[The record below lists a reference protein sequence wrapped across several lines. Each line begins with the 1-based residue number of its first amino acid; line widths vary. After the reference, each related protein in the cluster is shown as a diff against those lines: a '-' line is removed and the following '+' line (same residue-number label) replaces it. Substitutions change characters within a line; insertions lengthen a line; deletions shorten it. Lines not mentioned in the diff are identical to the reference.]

1 MKYLSQKLLILILCL
16 IIVNGYSQTTNPVL
30 KLFPEG
36 TILHGNIS
44 YQYDTLKKHLL
55 DIYLPAKSTGKL
67 PFVVFIHGGG
77 WLVNDKYAD
86 MGYMGNT
93 LTALVNNGF
102 AVASI
107 DYRWASQAKFPAL
120 IQDCNQAVS
129 FLCAN
134 AAKYNLDKNRIA
146 LMGFSAGGHLATL
159 QGLANNNR
167 VPSFFNP
174 NKPEVFNFKAVVDY
188 YGPVD
193 LVSMP
198 GSENPF
204 AAESILLGAS
214 PISHPDLAKT
224 ASPVTYV
231 DKNDPPFLIFHGEKD
246 ESVPNRQSKLMHGWL
261 KSVGVESELI
271 IVPNAPHYGK
281 MFDTE
286 VYSQKVVDFLKRK
299 L

>member
-1 MKYLSQKLLILILCL
+1 MKNSTKSLLILLLCF
-16 IIVNGYSQTTNPVL
+16 ITINAFSQSSNPVL
-30 KLFPEG
+30 KLYPEG
-36 TILHGNIS
+36 TILHGNIP
-44 YQYDTLKKHLL
+44 YQNDTLKKHQL
-55 DIYLPAKSTGKL
+55 DIYLPSHATGKF

-86 MGYMGNT
+86 MSYMGNT
-93 LTALVNNGF
+93 LSALINNGI

-129 FLCAN
+129 FLCTN
-134 AAKYNLDKNRIA
+134 ASKYNLDKNRIA

-159 QGLANNNR
+159 QGLANNNK
-167 VPSFFNP
+167 VSAFFNA
-174 NKPEVFNFKAVVDY
+174 NKPEVFHFKAVVDY

-193 LVSMP
+193 LISMP

-204 AAESILLGAS
+204 AAESVLLGAS
-214 PISHPDLAKT
+214 PISRPDLAKA

-261 KSVGVESELI
+261 RAVGVESELI

-286 VYSQKVVDFLKRK
+286 EYSKKVIDFLKSK